1 MVKSELVNEL
11 YVRNLYRG
19 YIYLRKGQLKDLVS
33 DVFEILAEKLKEGE
47 RISLPYIGTLE
58 VKDNKLL
65 VDYHPLPRKYRKQQ

>member
-1 MVKSELVNEL
+1 MDKSELVNEL

-19 YIYLRKGQLKDLVS
+19 DIQLRKGQLKDLVS

-47 RISLPYIGTLE
+47 RISLPYIGTLA

-65 VDYHPLPRKYRKQQ
+65 VDYHPLPRKYRK